1 MASPATRYM
10 GIRVQLSQAIR
21 RKGSVLRNILMTL
34 MNPRPTRRAIHRAIY
49 RGLGAMLLLV
59 AGFAPALG
67 QTSATLPSTAP
78 PPARIEPVTARHGM
92 VVTQEEHA
100 S

>member
-1 MASPATRYM
+1 MASPATRYI

-21 RKGSVLRNILMTL
+21 RKGSVLRNSLMTL
-34 MNPRPTRRAIHRAIY
+34 MNPRPTRRAIH

-67 QTSATLPSTAP
+67 QTSATIPSTAP

-92 VVTQEEHA
+92 VVTQE
-100 S
+100 